1 MLASRGPGIVVRR
14 ASFGRRWSELIVRQ
28 RLPDRLNLA
37 LQGGGAHKGFT
48 WGALAR
54 LLEAD
59 LRIMAAAARPARAPG
74 RRRPRRLGAIAAM
87 LDYRGS
93 GASILPAAPR
103 RAG

>member
-1 MLASRGPGIVVRR
+1 MLASRGPGISRPAR
-14 ASFGRRWSELIVRQ
+14 LRSGRRWSELIVRQ

-37 LQGGGAHKGFT
+37 LQDGGAHRGFT
-48 WGALAR
+48 WGVLVR

-74 RRRPRRLGAIAAM
+74 RRRTRRLGAIAAM

-93 GASILPAAPR
+93 GR
-103 RAG
+103 